1 MKNIQISFVFILKW
15 VAITLFTAISI
26 GTATAFFLK
35 ALDFVT
41 SWRDHHIWIVNFL
54 PLAGLIIGLAY
65 YYAANVITKGNNLI
79 IEAYHNAEKEQPPST
94 IPFVMAPLIFIST
107 LLTHLGGGSAGRE
120 GTAVQI
126 GGAIADR
133 CTQIFSLSPTQR
145 KTILLMGVSAGF
157 AAVFGTP
164 WAGAVFALEMMSF
177 QKIKFENTIPCLVAA
192 LGAHY
197 VCLAWQV
204 HHTIYTVNNISAI
217 SLKTIGWSFL
227 AGVLFGLT
235 AFLFLHTHKIFEKLF
250 SMIKFPP
257 LRPVLGGIVIAFC
270 IVATRNTTF
279 IGLGIP
285 SIIEAFNSP
294 AGNFDFAL
302 KILLTCFTLSA
313 GFKGGEVTP
322 LFFIGATLGSILISF
337 IPLPIAM
344 LAAMGFVAVFAGATN
359 CVVASIIMGIEMFG
373 IQAGFFVAIAS
384 IVAYFSS
391 GKNSIYSAK
400 LSWGA
405 KLD

>member
-15 VAITLFTAISI
+15 VSITLFTAVSI

-54 PLAGLIIGLAY
+54 PLAGLVIGFAY

-177 QKIKFENTIPCLVAA
+177 QKIKFENTIPCLSAA

-217 SLKTIGWSFL
+217 TLKTIGWSLL

-235 AFLFLHTHKIFEKLF
+235 AFIFLHTHKIFEKLF
-250 SMIKFPP
+250 SKIKFPP

-285 SIIEAFNSP
+285 SIIEAFSSP

-302 KILLTCFTLSA
+302 KILFTCFTLSA

-337 IPLPIAM
+337 IPLPIAL

-384 IVAYFSS
+384 TVAYFSS
-391 GKNSIYSAK
+391 GKNSIYNAK
-400 LSWGA
+400 LAWGA

>member
-15 VAITLFTAISI
+15 VSITLFTAVSI

-79 IEAYHNAEKEQPPST
+79 IEVYHNAEKEQPSPT

-217 SLKTIGWSFL
+217 TLRTIGWSFL

-285 SIIEAFNSP
+285 SIIEAFSSP

-384 IVAYFSS
+384 IVAYFTS

>member
-15 VAITLFTAISI
+15 VAIILFTAASI

-65 YYAANVITKGNNLI
+65 YYTANVITKGNNLI
-79 IEAYHNAEKEQPPST
+79 IEAYHNAEIEQPPST

-133 CTQIFSLSPTQR
+133 CTQIFSLTPTQR

-177 QKIKFENTIPCLVAA
+177 QKIKFENTIPCLAAA

-217 SLKTIGWSFL
+217 SLKTIGWSLL

-285 SIIEAFNSP
+285 SIIEAFNST

>member
-15 VAITLFTAISI
+15 VAIILFTAVSI

-177 QKIKFENTIPCLVAA
+177 QKIKFENTIPCLAAA

-217 SLKTIGWSFL
+217 SLKTIGWSLL

-285 SIIEAFNSP
+285 SIIEAFSSP

-384 IVAYFSS
+384 IVAYFTS